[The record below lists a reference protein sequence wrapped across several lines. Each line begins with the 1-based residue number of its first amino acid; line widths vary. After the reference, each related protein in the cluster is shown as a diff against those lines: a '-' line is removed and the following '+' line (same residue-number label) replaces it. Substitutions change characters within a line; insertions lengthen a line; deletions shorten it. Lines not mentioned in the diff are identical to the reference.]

1 MHALSHISQQVRA
14 VRLQLLRTTTLV
26 KITVSVLAV
35 LNAGML
41 FAQLSFSC
49 IICLGGT
56 VPCHIRTVC
65 VCHTALLC
73 LPYCTAGAYSGAAS
87 SCFNCCSLHC
97 SEGGNP
103 AAASAKEDERY
114 KRHITYTRRVAESSA
129 AQSDAQHV
137 RAVGMQAQPHRRFML
152 NTVAVSPEI
161 GQGCV
166 GALAQLEHLP
176 GTEADDNTLEHQRRT
191 AGSFCA
197 ASAAAAGVVRA
208 RGPAAAATKAESGE
222 VTSAATAAVPVP
234 APAASANNDVVALQ
248 HRMHCA
254 VANVLDHVPDWATA
268 VLKLPPKAAAA
279 ETPESEA
286 KTVRTWLKR
295 AWQRINTAVTAV
307 AATEHPQQPVRLLLL
322 HLQQCGNVAT
332 RTSGTADGVAKLTA
346 ALCNTLVCIPGADAA
361 LGAAVHAVRTR
372 VTASCSLQVPHIAD
386 GSMQAAA
393 ENALVSCCP
402 KRIAKQ
408 NLVARCVQPGA
419 QHALD
424 LLLAAH
430 AAVTVH
436 DAAAKAEA
444 LNRLRATAQ
453 LAVEADPLVQRSI
466 AAAAA
471 AAAAADNDN
480 ADSEDEHST
489 PAASKPRKRARGV
502 SGSDSGSSKKRSRT
516 GTAGK

>member
-1 MHALSHISQQVRA
+1 MGGLYLVIRG
-14 VRLQLLRTTTLV
+14 LLV
-26 KITVSVLAV
+26 
-35 LNAGML
+35 
-41 FAQLSFSC
+41 FAILLC
-49 IICLGGT
+49 
-56 VPCHIRTVC
+56 C
-65 VCHTALLC
+65 VCNTALLC
-73 LPYCTAGAYSGAAS
+73 LPYCTADAHSGAAS
-87 SCFNCCSLHC
+87 SCLNCCPVHC
-97 SEGGNP
+97 SEGGTP
-103 AAASAKEDERY
+103 AAASAKDDERHT
-114 KRHITYTRRVAESSA
+114 RHITYTRRVAESSA
-129 AQSDAQHV
+129 AQNDAQHV
-137 RAVGMQAQPHRRFML
+137 RAVGMQAQPHRSFML

-166 GALAQLEHLP
+166 RALTQLEHLP

-208 RGPAAAATKAESGE
+208 RGPAAAATTAESGE
-222 VTSAATAAVPVP
+222 GTSAASAAVPVP

-279 ETPESEA
+279 ETSESEA

-295 AWQRINTAVTAV
+295 AWQRINTAVTAI
-307 AATEHPQQPVRLLLL
+307 AATEHPQRLLLL

-502 SGSDSGSSKKRSRT
+502 SRSDSGSSKKRSRT